1 MKKTLLLTALAS
13 VVFAPAVYQL
23 AHAQSGGTPT
33 GKGFNDT
40 EQILERALQIEDI
53 EYKIMVQRATQTAIW
68 AMPAAGM
75 FDFIKATRRDAGG
88 DIILS
93 NLTQPVQHVLSVLDL
108 ADYLTIKKSTQDA
121 LAYAEAR

>member
-1 MKKTLLLTALAS
+1 MYTAISEALD
-13 VVFAPAVYQL
+13 
-23 AHAQSGGTPT
+23 
-33 GKGFNDT
+33 KGFKHIIIDMT
-40 EQILERALQIEDI
+40 DLQFLSSAGVGSVLGTVE
-53 EYKIMVQRATQTAIW
+53 TA
-68 AMPAAGM
+68 
-75 FDFIKATRRDAGG
+75 RDAGG